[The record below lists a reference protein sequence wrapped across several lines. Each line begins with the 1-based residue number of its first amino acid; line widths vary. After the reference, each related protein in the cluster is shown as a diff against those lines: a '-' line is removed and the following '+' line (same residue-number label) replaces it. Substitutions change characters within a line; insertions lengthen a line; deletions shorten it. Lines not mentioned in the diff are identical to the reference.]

1 LWFLILKILS
11 KNPTRLRF
19 LSFGVE
25 PFFLK
30 VGRIVMKCPYCGSSE
45 TRVVDKRESEDQRA
59 IRRRRE
65 CTKCGKRFTTY
76 ERVETLDILVIK
88 KDRTREPFDRNK
100 VRSGI
105 VKACIK
111 RPVTAE
117 QIDKL
122 VDEVEAEVRLRPEK
136 EIESKKIGEMV
147 ITKLRKLDKV
157 AYIRFASIYREFTDL
172 ADFQKALRGLLKK

>member
-1 LWFLILKILS
+1 
-11 KNPTRLRF
+11 
-19 LSFGVE
+19 
-25 PFFLK
+25 
-30 VGRIVMKCPYCGSSE
+30 MKCPYCRS
-45 TRVVDKRESEDQRA
+45 TDIRVVDKRESEDKKA

-88 KDRTREPFDRNK
+88 KDGVREPFDRDK

-111 RPVTAE
+111 RPVTAQ
-117 QIDKL
+117 QIDKIT
-122 VDEVEAEVRLRPEK
+122 DEVESEVRLKPEK
-136 EIESKKIGEMV
+136 EIPSKKIGEMV
-147 ITKLRKLDKV
+147 ISKLKKLDKV

-172 ADFQKALRGLLKK
+172 EDFQKELQKLLKR